1 MILDDR
7 GELLEGHLKGCGR
20 LQKIELKLL
29 TGWECWTEGKW
40 LLGRGN
46 EENFMNS
53 RLTMESETGQLR
65 SSCPELWSS

>member
-29 TGWECWTEGKW
+29 TGWKCWTEEKW
-40 LLGRGN
+40 LRGGTRRT
-46 EENFMNS
+46 F
-53 RLTMESETGQLR
+53 
-65 SSCPELWSS
+65 